1 MKAGIAVVF
10 LEYGE
15 RDAPTGD
22 IYTCLRWIA
31 RAITQHARVSS
42 ASPRAARRMTG
53 PDLKKLNASDYA
65 AVRNNTIVVAPNN
78 QAIGFA
84 NAGMLCTQVC

>member
-1 MKAGIAVVF
+1 
-10 LEYGE
+10 
-15 RDAPTGD
+15 
-22 IYTCLRWIA
+22 
-31 RAITQHARVSS
+31 
-42 ASPRAARRMTG
+42 MTG

>member
-1 MKAGIAVVF
+1 
-10 LEYGE
+10 
-15 RDAPTGD
+15 
-22 IYTCLRWIA
+22 
-31 RAITQHARVSS
+31 
-42 ASPRAARRMTG
+42 MTG

-84 NAGMLCTQVC
+84 NAGMLCTQVCRGSGVIASVALGAGVLWDKVRRYDIVYQGVRLAS